1 MVPFLV
7 SFLQPRSA
15 GRARHRPWL
24 GIGLVAFACSFP
36 ALVAGSEAG
45 FAAAVPVDES
55 PAAAVAGAG
64 VTTEPGIWRAAGQ
77 DFRAIPLEFWS
88 AFTGITVIGIRN
100 WEWGSSSEFR
110 FQDEGWFG
118 MDTGSGG
125 IDKLGHA
132 FTAYGFTNTFADGL
146 IHQGVNRKRA
156 ATSAA
161 IWSQALMMYVE
172 VFDGYSVD
180 HGFAREDVVMNLSGT
195 TLAWFRNAYPRVGAL
210 VDYRQEYYPSGYKGF
225 NPVGDYAGMKY
236 LFAFKL
242 AGIESLQATPLRF
255 FELQGGYYT
264 RGFSQAEKDDGL
276 VRTRHDF
283 IGVGI
288 NLNEVLLGPRRVE
301 QSFVRRT
308 ARSFLEHYQLP
319 YTSATHSRA
328 H

>member
-1 MVPFLV
+1 MPAAGADSVP
-7 SFLQPRSA
+7 A
-15 GRARHRPWL
+15 GGSPDTA
-24 GIGLVAFACSFP
+24 AF
-36 ALVAGSEAG
+36 V
-45 FAAAVPVDES
+45 AAAETTPAPV
-55 PAAAVAGAG
+55 
-64 VTTEPGIWRAAGQ
+64 GIWRAAGQ
-77 DFRAIPLEFWS
+77 DFHRIPLEFWS

-100 WEWGSSSEFR
+100 WDWGSTSEFR

-132 FTAYGFTNTFADGL
+132 FTAYGFTNAFADGL
-146 IHQGVNRKRA
+146 IHQGVERRRA
-156 ATSAA
+156 ATSGA

-195 TLAWFRNAYPRVGAL
+195 TLAWLRNAYPGVGAL

-242 AGIESLQATPLRF
+242 AGIGRWRATPLRF
-255 FELQGGYYT
+255 VEVHAGYYT
-264 RGFSQAEKDDGL
+264 RGFSQAEKEDGL
-276 VRTRHDF
+276 TRTRHDF
-283 IGVGI
+283 IGVGV
-288 NLNEVLLGPRRVE
+288 NLNEVLLGPRRGPE
-301 QSFVRRT
+301 SLFRRT
-308 ARSFLEHYQLP
+308 GRSFLEHYQLP
-319 YTSATHSRA
+319 LTSATHSRA